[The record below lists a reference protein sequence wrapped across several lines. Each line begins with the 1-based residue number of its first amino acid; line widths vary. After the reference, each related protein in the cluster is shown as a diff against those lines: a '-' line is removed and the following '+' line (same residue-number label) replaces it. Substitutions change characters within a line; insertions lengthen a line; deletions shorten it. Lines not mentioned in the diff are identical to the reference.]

1 MLAKSLPV
9 PTLGIMNLMNLRE
22 MIERCKEETELDPV
36 LSNLSIYQVQGS
48 TFMQIGMDQA
58 HSSGVP
64 PIFYSV
70 LLISAILGLQLTTV
84 ANCMLRSIDQHISV
98 PSSKVHS
105 SRNLIPFNS

>member
-58 HSSGVP
+58 HTSGVP
-64 PIFYSV
+64 PIF
-70 LLISAILGLQLTTV
+70 
-84 ANCMLRSIDQHISV
+84 
-98 PSSKVHS
+98 
-105 SRNLIPFNS
+105 IPYC